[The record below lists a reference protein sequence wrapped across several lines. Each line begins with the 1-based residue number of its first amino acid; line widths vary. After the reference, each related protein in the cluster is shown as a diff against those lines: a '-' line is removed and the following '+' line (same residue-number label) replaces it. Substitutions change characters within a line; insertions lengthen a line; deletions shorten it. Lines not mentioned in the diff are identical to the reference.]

1 MGRKR
6 HIVVDTQGCILR
18 ALVHEANIEDREGGL
33 RLVKLLSQ
41 FDRLRHMWADRAYNG
56 EIARWLEAHHI
67 HLETSRP
74 VQQPDGKRTYPRRW
88 VVERTFAWLLR
99 YRRLRCDYEF
109 LLSVSAGFVYLAS
122 INLLLHRLAP

>member
-6 HIVVDTQGCILR
+6 HIVVDSQGFILR
-18 ALVHEANIEDREGGL
+18 ALVHEANIEDRDGGL
-33 RLVKLLSQ
+33 RLVKLLGQ
-41 FDRLRHMWADRAYNG
+41 FDRLSHMWADRAYNG
-56 EIARWLEAHHI
+56 EITRWLASHHI
-67 HLETSRP
+67 SLELSRP

-99 YRRLRCDYEF
+99 YRRMRADYEF
-109 LLSVSAGFVYLAS
+109 LMSVSAAFIYVAS